1 MYIFDVI
8 KSCFSLIYI
17 FYPIYCSSDF
27 AYFDFYLFRTLQN
40 RMENPN
46 KRPNK
51 FYYYCIFYYFILLHL
66 PIFKH

>member
-40 RMENPN
+40 RMENP
-46 KRPNK
+46 KTPK
-51 FYYYCIFYYFILLHL
+51 
-66 PIFKH
+66 